1 VIVWTPGR
9 GPRLAGCGTALLVGV
24 VIFLLVYALSG
35 GQCNVFIFP

>member
-1 VIVWTPGR
+1 MIVWGPGQR
-9 GPRLAGCGTALLVGV
+9 PRLMGCGTALLVGV